1 MGYSFRM
8 TRTLAQALARA
19 ATLALGSLTFGLG
32 ACNYE
37 RLPEKFELVQ
47 GAPDPGLTV
56 MYTESM
62 RDPANAKFPPATVR
76 LMGVQSSSVPQGRF
90 DFGAAIDNAARPGG
104 PLVQDVSLNQ
114 STRIFKIPPTDPL
127 FNSPYVFAAASLA
140 WAGPEESRDNYVE
153 RVGVFDEK
161 GNEISPYVALPP
173 VPNNVERRDR
183 RAALIKSETIRKTG
197 IILEVDREG
206 VKVVP
211 AGLKVREARAVP
223 PPESK

>member
-1 MGYSFRM
+1 M
-8 TRTLAQALARA
+8 TRTLTRTWAISI
-19 ATLALGSLTFGLG
+19 GSLTLALG

-62 RDPANAKFPPATVR
+62 RDPANSKFPPATVR
-76 LMGVQSSSVPQGRF
+76 LMGVQSSSVPNGRF
-90 DFGAAIDNAARPGG
+90 DFSAAIDNAARSGG

-114 STRIFKIPPTDPL
+114 KTRLVKIPPTDPM
-127 FNSPYVFAAASLA
+127 FDSPYVFAAASLA
-140 WAGPEESRDNYVE
+140 WAAPEEPRDNYVE

-161 GNEISPYVALPP
+161 GNEISPDVALPP
-173 VPNNVERRDR
+173 VPNNVQKRDR
-183 RAALIKSETIRKTG
+183 RAALIHSETIRKTG

-211 AGLKVREARAVP
+211 SGLKVREARAIP
-223 PPESK
+223 PAESK

>member
-1 MGYSFRM
+1 M
-8 TRTLAQALARA
+8 TRTLES
-19 ATLALGSLTFGLG
+19 TLAISLGSLTLALG

-76 LMGVQSSSVPQGRF
+76 LMGVQSSSMPQGRF
-90 DFGAAIDNAARPGG
+90 DFGGAIDNASRPGG
-104 PLVQDVSLNQ
+104 PLVQDVALNQ
-114 STRIFKIPPTDPL
+114 STRLIKIGPSDPL
-127 FNSPYVFAAASLA
+127 FDSPYVFAAASLA
-140 WAGPEESRDNYVE
+140 WAGPEEPRDNYVE
-153 RVGVFDEK
+153 RVGVFDDK

-183 RAALIKSETIRKTG
+183 RAALIRSETIRKTG

-223 PPESK
+223 PAESK

>member
-1 MGYSFRM
+1 M
-8 TRTLAQALARA
+8 TRALTLSLGWLALAI
-19 ATLALGSLTFGLG
+19 GG
-32 ACNYE
+32 CNYE

-76 LMGVQSSSVPQGRF
+76 LMGVQSSSLPQGRF
-90 DFGAAIDNAARPGG
+90 DFSAAIDSASRSGG

-114 STRIFKIPPTDPL
+114 TTRIFKVAPTDPL

-140 WAGPEESRDNYVE
+140 WAGPEEPRENYVE

-197 IILEVDREG
+197 IILEIDREG

-211 AGLKVREARAVP
+211 AGLKVREARAVSP
-223 PPESK
+223 EESK